1 MKTIITLGMAG
12 GFLFVARGWITL
24 FFTVLVAARIS
35 HTLAM
40 VIFKEALKAGWFDAT
55 R

>member
-1 MKTIITLGMAG
+1 MKTIVTLGIAG

-24 FFTVLVAARIS
+24 LVTVLVAARVS

-40 VIFKEALKAGWFDAT
+40 VIFKEALKAGWFDEA